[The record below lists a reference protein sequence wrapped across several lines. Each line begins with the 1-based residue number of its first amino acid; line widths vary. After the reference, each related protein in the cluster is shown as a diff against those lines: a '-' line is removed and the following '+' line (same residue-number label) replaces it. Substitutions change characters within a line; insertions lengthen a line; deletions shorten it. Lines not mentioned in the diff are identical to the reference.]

1 MNYISSGVNNQVM
14 LHCMSSFWGE
24 QPSGVHERLPLSS
37 PRRNR
42 IQLDMSKTEV
52 ITVICLSGV
61 EKPKQ
66 HHATGYMQ
74 TSSYWYNNVLCFR
87 SRHTKSFAWTLPPH
101 STATKHHSAIQ
112 VNTNRCPET
121 WPFRPIY
128 PLNGSF
134 FQWDCAWR
142 SEKTHHAQDWC
153 QNSCTAVRKDTPCTS
168 AISELFTLRVCRCRR
183 RCGGRC
189 LGSLL
194 GGETCINLASLHCS
208 MLPLWVIELT
218 FIAQT
223 EVQPSVQLAAAGLY
237 LFPAAMFSQNLQH
250 KSRFVDIKMP
260 T

>member
-101 STATKHHSAIQ
+101 STATKPHSAIQ

-128 PLNGSF
+128 PLNASF
-134 FQWDCAWR
+134 FGGIVHGDQKRHTMHRTDVRTHAQR
-142 SEKTHHAQDWC
+142 SEKTHHARQRS
-153 QNSCTAVRKDTPCTS
+153 QNSSLSGS
-168 AISELFTLRVCRCRR
+168 AAADVDAAAAAWEACSVAR
-183 RCGGRC
+183 
-189 LGSLL
+189 
-194 GGETCINLASLHCS
+194 LASI
-208 MLPLWVIELT
+208 WRR
-218 FIAQT
+218 FIA
-223 EVQPSVQLAAAGLY
+223 VCSHSGL
-237 LFPAAMFSQNLQH
+237 
-250 KSRFVDIKMP
+250 
-260 T
+260 